1 MTLWTGLLL
10 DGVVV
15 DVISLEG
22 LFLEN
27 VALDVVAVREA
38 ASAYVGNIFSS
49 LLVVHQT
56 RELTLKPRNSGFLY
70 RMNISNYDANSI
82 YNFSYQELV
91 SS

>member
-38 ASAYVGNIFSS
+38 ASAYVGTIFSS
-49 LLVVHQT
+49 LVHQT
-56 RELTLKPRNSGFLY
+56 RELTLKPRNSVFL
-70 RMNISNYDANSI
+70 
-82 YNFSYQELV
+82 
-91 SS
+91 